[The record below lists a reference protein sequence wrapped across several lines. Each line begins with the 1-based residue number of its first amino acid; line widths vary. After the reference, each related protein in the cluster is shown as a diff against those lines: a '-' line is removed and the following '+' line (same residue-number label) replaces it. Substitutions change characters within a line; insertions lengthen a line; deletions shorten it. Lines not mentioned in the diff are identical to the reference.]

1 MRSSWVILVI
11 CLVATQAQSGPRKNG
26 ILNDELRRLLDPD
39 SPRTSAVQRQTTAT
53 PSETNMDNADEG
65 DSETE
70 SDFPCGGYEEQT
82 QYEDESDESNEPPP
96 LGQEEEAA
104 EQEYESENDFD
115 WEREM
120 NPSPMHDRPRWRPWG
135 SRRPPYP
142 GWWGAHGF

>member
-1 MRSSWVILVI
+1 MNSEDCWTRIRLVHLQSNGQQLPHPPRQTWI
-11 CLVATQAQSGPRKNG
+11 MLTTTKLTRKQNRIFLVAAMKN
-26 ILNDELRRLLDPD
+26 RHR
-39 SPRTSAVQRQTTAT
+39 
-53 PSETNMDNADEG
+53 
-65 DSETE
+65 
-70 SDFPCGGYEEQT
+70 
-82 QYEDESDESNEPPP
+82 
-96 LGQEEEAA
+96 QEEEAA